1 VSETGAVGAS
11 NAMDIEARAAAF
23 LERRRYWDW
32 SEEAQAELDAWL
44 AQSLAHRVAYWRLEA
59 TLTRTER
66 LAALHGVV
74 DATTAPPPR
83 RFLPLMIGIAAT
95 LVIATMA
102 AFMGWKMLQPGDRT
116 YATGLGGHETVSFA
130 DGTRIELNTATVLR
144 ARMTTGQRTIFLDK
158 GEAFFQ
164 VRHDAAHPFVVIAA
178 NHRVTDLGTKF
189 LVRRDPSRLEVALLE
204 GSVRF
209 GMAGGRAHATLLM
222 PGDVATATS
231 STLFVTRKSTAALTN
246 ELSWRHRMLV
256 FSHTT
261 LADAAD
267 EFNRYNREKLI
278 VSDPAIARLMIDGT
292 FRTDNLKAFT
302 EVAEE
307 VFKLHIEANGDQ
319 IVISR

>member
-1 VSETGAVGAS
+1 MSEAGAS

-32 SEEAQAELDAWL
+32 SDEAQAELDAWL
-44 AQSLAHRVAYWRLEA
+44 AESLAHRVAYWRLEA

-66 LAALHGVV
+66 LAALQGAV
-74 DATTAPPPR
+74 DATPPPR
-83 RFLPLMIGIAAT
+83 RILPLMMGIAAT
-95 LVIATMA
+95 LVISVTA

-116 YATGLGGHETVSFA
+116 YATGVGGHETIAFA
-130 DGTRIELNTATVLR
+130 DGTRIELNTDTVLR
-144 ARMTTGQRTIFLDK
+144 ARMTTDQRTIWLDK

-164 VRHDAAHPFVVIAA
+164 VRHNAAHPFVVIAA
-178 NHRVTDLGTKF
+178 NHRITDLGTKF
-189 LVRRDPSRLEVALLE
+189 LIRRDPNRLEVALLE

-209 GMAGGRAHATLLM
+209 GMADRHTHATLLR

-231 STLFVTRKSTAALTN
+231 STLFVTRKSTTALTN

-256 FSHTT
+256 FSRTT

-278 VSDPAIARLMIDGT
+278 VSDPAVARLMIDGT

-307 VFKLHIEANGDQ
+307 VFKLHIEADGDQ